1 MSSPRP
7 GMKYQVIFV
16 NVAAYRD
23 PEVVTTIADLFRK
36 ARHPD
41 QIDVAVVSQTL
52 ASDGI
57 TIDDP
62 RVRVVH
68 LDAAQARGP
77 CYARALGYREWSG
90 QLYALQI
97 DSHMRFAPDWDARM
111 LDQLALCASPK
122 SLLTTYPEG
131 YVPPGTLLGD
141 RPAFLAAKQF
151 DGRGALILQGRVE
164 PPPARPRPTAF
175 IAAGFLF
182 GGSDWIREVPYDP
195 HLYFHGEEAT
205 LAARLWTRGWDF
217 FGPIECLLWHQYQRR
232 GRLHWEDA
240 RDWHEVDRSS
250 MARVRQLLRMEP
262 LPGDTWSDLRGFD
275 LGMTRSFGRYQRMAG
290 VNFRARTIAP
300 HALAGNLA
308 RP

>member
-1 MSSPRP
+1 M
-7 GMKYQVIFV
+7 IFV

-23 PEVVTTIADLFRK
+23 PEVVPTIADLFRK

-57 TIDDP
+57 TIDHP

-131 YVPPGTLLGD
+131 YVPPDTLLGD

-205 LAARLWTRGWDF
+205 LAARLGPVDGTSSDQSSVCCGISINSAAACTGRMPGTGMRLIGARWRACGSCCGWSRCRVTRG
-217 FGPIECLLWHQYQRR
+217 PTSAVSI
-232 GRLHWEDA
+232 
-240 RDWHEVDRSS
+240 
-250 MARVRQLLRMEP
+250 
-262 LPGDTWSDLRGFD
+262 
-275 LGMTRSFGRYQRMAG
+275 
-290 VNFRARTIAP
+290 
-300 HALAGNLA
+300 
-308 RP
+308 